1 MKPSIIILTYN
12 SEATIAKTID
22 TALTVSDD
30 IHVVDS
36 FSVDTTLHLVRARGV
51 NCVQHE
57 FVNYALQRNWAID
70 TLGLKYN
77 WELHLDAD
85 EWVSDTL
92 VEELRQLSEDGDSR
106 DLNGYHLPRLTRFL
120 GRYIRHGAMFPI
132 WHMRLFRHGK
142 GRCENREYDQHFVVT
157 GATRQLN
164 APIIDDMRMP
174 LSEWVS
180 RHNRWSDAEVCEL
193 SKATGLGYEIRPR
206 LRGNPIEKK
215 RYVRGVY
222 GRSPLFA
229 RVLALFFYRYLLRG
243 GFLDGREGLVF
254 FVLQAW
260 YRFMVDAKLYEQQ
273 VKQPHREI
281 DPADEKIVNV
291 NQC

>member
-92 VEELRQLSEDGDSR
+92 VEELRRLSR
-106 DLNGYHLPRLTRFL
+106 
-120 GRYIRHGAMFPI
+120 GRG
-132 WHMRLFRHGK
+132 
-142 GRCENREYDQHFVVT
+142 
-157 GATRQLN
+157 
-164 APIIDDMRMP
+164 
-174 LSEWVS
+174 
-180 RHNRWSDAEVCEL
+180 
-193 SKATGLGYEIRPR
+193 
-206 LRGNPIEKK
+206 
-215 RYVRGVY
+215 
-222 GRSPLFA
+222 
-229 RVLALFFYRYLLRG
+229 
-243 GFLDGREGLVF
+243 
-254 FVLQAW
+254 
-260 YRFMVDAKLYEQQ
+260 
-273 VKQPHREI
+273 
-281 DPADEKIVNV
+281 
-291 NQC
+291 